1 MMTATPGLFV
11 SHGSPTLILED
22 VPATRFLRRLGSEVA
37 RPKAIVVVSA
47 HWMTRAPAVSGATRP
62 ETVHDF
68 YGFPQAL
75 YELRY
80 AAPGAPDVAERLADT
95 LRAAGFQVAID
106 PAKGLD
112 HGAWVPAMLAWPAAD
127 IPILQLAVQP
137 HLDAAHHYAMGLA
150 LAPLAADGI
159 LVMGSGSA
167 THNLRALDRGRH
179 DTVAEWAQRF
189 DDWLVAAVEAGDVV
203 SLLDWKRQAPLARM
217 AHPTDEHFLPLF
229 VAMGAAGDN
238 VSGRTLHRS
247 FTHGALSMSS
257 FAFEAPFR
265 N

>member
-1 MMTATPGLFV
+1 M
-11 SHGSPTLILED
+11 
-22 VPATRFLRRLGSEVA
+22 A
-37 RPKAIVVVSA
+37 RPKAIIAVSA
-47 HWMTRAPAVSGATRP
+47 HWMTRIPAVSGAAQP

-68 YGFPQAL
+68 YGFPPAL

-80 AAPGAPDVAERLADT
+80 GAPGAPEVAQRAAEA

-106 PAKGLD
+106 PAQGLD

-137 HLDAAHHYAMGLA
+137 HLDAAHHYAMGQA

-167 THNLRALDRGRH
+167 THNLRALNRGRH
-179 DTVAEWAQRF
+179 DTVADWAKQF
-189 DDWLVAAVEAGDVV
+189 DDWLVTAIETGDVAA
-203 SLLDWKRQAPLARM
+203 LLDWKRQAPHARM
-217 AHPTDEHFLPLF
+217 AHTTDEHFLPLF

-238 VSGRTLHRS
+238 VRVRTLHRS
-247 FTHGALSMSS
+247 FTHGALSMTA
-257 FAFEAPFR
+257 FAFEAASR
-265 N
+265 S